1 MHPPD
6 LINFKMWWNG
16 PEWLQKS
23 ESHWPIKTLLQ
34 DTDSEIRKS
43 TLCHNTIINDKECN
57 EIHELETRYSS
68 FTKLINVTSY
78 IKRFIAKVTKRNLN
92 CNTFIS
98 VSEFNAS
105 VEMWIQI
112 VQHKH
117 FLQEVTQLRKK
128 KLIHTNSRLT
138 RLNPFL
144 DQNGILRMGSRLRH
158 ADLNYN
164 EKFPIILP
172 DRSHFVRLLL
182 EKIHRET
189 LHGGAQLML
198 NVINRKF
205 WIIGARDQIRQ
216 QIHKC
221 VTCYRQRAAVQ
232 KQLMGDLP
240 AFRVR
245 ASRPFTH
252 TGVDYCGPFELRTH
266 KVKAIH
272 IELVTDLSSEG
283 FIAAYRRFSS
293 RRGRCEVLYCDNG
306 TNFVGAS
313 KELAKQH
320 KQMLQQL
327 KSELAQ
333 VHERDGVVF
342 KFIPPGSPHFGGLW
356 EAGVRSTKQHLKK
369 ILGNAKLTYEE
380 FSTVLTQIEACLN
393 SRPLCEISR
402 NPDDCTALTPGHFLT
417 GDVIITPPEPSLLD
431 LNENRLNTWDEKLPP
446 SRWLMGGITEIHPG
460 PDGLVRVVTLKTK
473 DNVLRRSIAKICL
486 LPVDTMENY
495 DETETQSIETD

>member
-1 MHPPD
+1 MADLQEDSCSSGSTTYKQVQAWTDSEIVLPWLRAHPSKWTTFVANRTAEIHHTLGKNIWRHVPSKENPADCASRGMHAPD

-144 DQNGILRMGSRLRH
+144 DQNGILRMVSRLRH

-189 LHGGAQLML
+189 LHGSAQLML

-205 WIIGARDQIRQ
+205 WIIGARNQIRQ

-221 VTCYRQRAAVQ
+221 ITCYRQRAAVQ
-232 KQLMGDLP
+232 K
-240 AFRVR
+240 
-245 ASRPFTH
+245 
-252 TGVDYCGPFELRTH
+252 
-266 KVKAIH
+266 
-272 IELVTDLSSEG
+272 
-283 FIAAYRRFSS
+283 
-293 RRGRCEVLYCDNG
+293 
-306 TNFVGAS
+306 
-313 KELAKQH
+313 
-320 KQMLQQL
+320 
-327 KSELAQ
+327 
-333 VHERDGVVF
+333 
-342 KFIPPGSPHFGGLW
+342 
-356 EAGVRSTKQHLKK
+356 
-369 ILGNAKLTYEE
+369 
-380 FSTVLTQIEACLN
+380 
-393 SRPLCEISR
+393 
-402 NPDDCTALTPGHFLT
+402 
-417 GDVIITPPEPSLLD
+417 
-431 LNENRLNTWDEKLPP
+431 
-446 SRWLMGGITEIHPG
+446 
-460 PDGLVRVVTLKTK
+460 
-473 DNVLRRSIAKICL
+473 
-486 LPVDTMENY
+486 
-495 DETETQSIETD
+495 